1 MITTGREVKI
11 AEPPCSNTAWIG
23 LLDTPAAAAAAGL
36 PQGPRQDL
44 GREGGADDARKELE
58 DATEASGEV
67 LPPPPLL
74 YLLNYLQ

>member
-1 MITTGREVKI
+1 LITTGREVKI
-11 AEPPCSNTAWIG
+11 AEPPCSNAAWIG

-36 PQGPRQDL
+36 PGPQDL

-74 YLLNYLQ
+74 YLLNYLL

>member
-1 MITTGREVKI
+1 MTDERSVQETISCHSG
-11 AEPPCSNTAWIG
+11 A
-23 LLDTPAAAAAAGL
+23 PAALSGL
-36 PQGPRQDL
+36 RLERISRDQDL

-74 YLLNYLQ
+74 YLLNYLL